1 MVCGPLREREK
12 VMTRRLCGSL
22 VLVLVML
29 LAGALQQGSAA
40 GKSEGELTYAMH
52 VTMPPAW
59 FDPGENTGI
68 ISPKMVQYGLHDAL
82 FKPMPEG
89 RMTASLAESYTE
101 SPDKLTYEFTL
112 RSGTKFHNGE
122 PVTAEDVKFTFER
135 YKGAAAKL
143 LKEKV
148 KAVEVVDARHVRF
161 QLHKPWP
168 DFMLFYATPASGA
181 AWVVPKKYIESVGDE
196 GYKQNPI
203 GAGPYKFVSHK
214 PGVELVLEAFE
225 EYWRKTPHIKRIIMR
240 VVPDES
246 TRLAMLKRGEAD
258 IAYLMVGAIGEE
270 VKRDPNL
277 QLLPSGGQSVQWIC
291 LFDEADPKSPWH
303 DQRVRMAAN
312 LAIDRKAI
320 SDIESYGVAPVM
332 GSIIPPEFEFSLHVE
347 PYEYNPAKAK
357 QLLKEAG
364 YPNGFDAGDFTTTV
378 QYSSPTEAAANYLA
392 AVGIRSQLRTME
404 RAAWLTGWKEK
415 KLRGMAFCGAG
426 GFGNAV
432 TRIENY
438 FVSTGTYAYVNHPD
452 IDDLFKQQ
460 EAETDVKKRE
470 ALLHKIQQIAYDR
483 VLFVPLYSWVWHVG
497 VGPRVAEASLG
508 KIPLFYYTGPFE
520 DMQLKGK

>member
-1 MVCGPLREREK
+1 M
-12 VMTRRLCGSL
+12 L
-22 VLVLVML
+22 VVL
-29 LAGALQQGSAA
+29 LAPAMAQVEAA
-40 GKSEGELTYAMH
+40 SKPEGELTYAMH
-52 VTMPPAW
+52 VTLAPVW

-89 RMTASLAESYTE
+89 RMTPSLAESYTE

-112 RSGTKFHNGE
+112 RSGVKFHNGE

-135 YKGAAAKL
+135 YKGTAAKV

-148 KAVEVVDARHVRF
+148 KTVEVVDERRVRF
-161 QLHKPWP
+161 HLHAPWP
-168 DFMLFYATPASGA
+168 DFLLFYATPASGA
-181 AWVVPKKYIESVGDE
+181 AWIVPKQYMTTVGDD
-196 GYKQNPI
+196 GYKKHPI

-225 EYWRKTPHIKRIIMR
+225 EYWRKSPHIKRLTMK

-246 TRLAMLKRGEAD
+246 TRLAMLKNGEAD

-270 VKRDPNL
+270 VKRDPRL
-277 QLLPSGGQSVQWIC
+277 KLIPSGGQSVQWVC
-291 LFDEADPKSPWH
+291 LFDQSDPKSPWH
-303 DQRVRMAAN
+303 DPRVRLAAN

-320 SDIESYGVAPVM
+320 SDIESYGVAPPM
-332 GSIIPPEFEFSLHVE
+332 GSIIPPEFEFALHVE
-347 PYEYNPAKAK
+347 PYEYNPTKAR
-357 QLLKEAG
+357 QLLQEAG
-364 YPNGFDAGDFTTTV
+364 YAKGFDAGEFTTTV

-392 AVGIRSQLRTME
+392 AIGIRSQLRTME
-404 RAAWLTGWKEK
+404 RAAWLAAWKEK
-415 KLRGMAFCGAG
+415 KIRGMSFCGAG

-452 IDDLFKQQ
+452 MDALFKAQ
-460 EAETDVKKRE
+460 ETETDPNKRQTM
-470 ALLHKIQQIAYDR
+470 LHEIQRLAYER
-483 VLFVPLYSWVWHVG
+483 SLFVPLYSWVWHTG
-497 VGPRVAEASLG
+497 IGPRVADASLG

-520 DMQLKGK
+520 DMRLQGQ